1 MKEEKANELLT
12 QNIIDFSK
20 VEIFKSEDSC
30 LFIDGFPVMEDLD
43 FKLFMSL
50 KNHKVISKI
59 EVPTLTTNY
68 NKKSWENFWTLF
80 NWMQFGLSQFD
91 IRLNVIPSQ
100 SGTSQE
106 ETNEDILN
114 NFHPDLGPIVKELL
128 AHNIEFNKDSY
139 FSISD
144 ENGGIL
150 AEALLG
156 IPHKK
161 IFIEPLGDDCRN
173 KFIENG
179 YTEIQISDFNI
190 NDII

>member
-20 VEIFKSEDSC
+20 VEIFKSEDSY

-50 KNHKVISKI
+50 KNHTIISKI

-91 IRLNVIPSQ
+91 IRLNAIPLKF
-100 SGTSQE
+100 GTSKE
-106 ETNEDILN
+106 ETNEDVLN
-114 NFHPDLGPIVKELL
+114 NFDPSLAPIVNELL
-128 AHNIEFNKDSY
+128 AHNIVFNTDSSFY
-139 FSISD
+139 LED
-144 ENGGIL
+144 ENGAIV
-150 AEALLG
+150 AEAALG
-156 IPHKK
+156 IIAKK
-161 IFIEPLGDDCRN
+161 IVIDPFDEDSRMRFIE
-173 KFIENG
+173 KG
-179 YTEIQISDFNI
+179 YTELNITNFNI